1 MVTAERTDQR
11 KAVGGRIREWRLRRD
26 LSQAE
31 VARVAGITQASLSNY
46 ETGKRDLPLSTL
58 LGVSKALE
66 VSLGDLLE
74 NAEVV
79 VVRDSRLSRA
89 VERLVRHPELAE
101 NRRADGRRRT
111 GQRRLVSAAPSTPL
125 NLEAPR
131 LAGLRASRSEH
142 GGRGAARGATLREY
156 S

>member
-31 VARVAGITQASLSNY
+31 VARVAGITQASLSNC

-101 NRRADGRRRT
+101 IVAPTGDGA
-111 GQRRLVSAAPSTPL
+111 LDNAAS
-125 NLEAPR
+125 
-131 LAGLRASRSEH
+131 
-142 GGRGAARGATLREY
+142 
-156 S
+156 